1 MSRLRPRAA
10 CTKPNS
16 FLAGLATQLPLRRL
30 DACSP
35 INSAHARKR
44 PPHHGYYAVR
54 HLREAARLRRAAARR
69 GVREIG
75 QKLIKPT
82 FSLALA
88 APAPRGRYW
97 SAKEKAILA
106 IQTNLATSL
115 RHLGRHDEALAL
127 KREIHARRVVI
138 HGVSDE
144 RASRPA
150 AVSPSL

>member
-1 MSRLRPRAA
+1 MCR
-10 CTKPNS
+10 
-16 FLAGLATQLPLRRL
+16 
-30 DACSP
+30 
-35 INSAHARKR
+35 
-44 PPHHGYYAVR
+44 
-54 HLREAARLRRAAARR
+54 LREAARLRRAAARR
-69 GVREIG
+69 GVRKIG

-82 FSLALA
+82 VSLTLA

-106 IQTNLATSL
+106 MQTNLATSL

-127 KREIHARRVVI
+127 KRDARRVVI